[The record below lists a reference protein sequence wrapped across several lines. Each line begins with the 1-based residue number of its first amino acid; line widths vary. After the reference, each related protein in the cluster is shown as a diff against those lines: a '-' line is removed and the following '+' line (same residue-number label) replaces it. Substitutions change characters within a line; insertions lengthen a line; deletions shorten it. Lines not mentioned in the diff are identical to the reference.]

1 MKSTNERQQQNHLRQ
16 DTLQVCT
23 HIPDQGRAHAPGPHP
38 IGPRPASEGR
48 GDHALQPRLAGQQAF
63 TVTGNERALRM
74 GASLATVPTPSTP
87 LRALR
92 PPLKPDFWEDVRLSS
107 PPAHRLGETL
117 RRLRLGPEPVAVHQ
131 TTSSSQKSSF
141 QRPERYLEKSLSKY
155 TILHFHVY
163 FIHTK

>member
-1 MKSTNERQQQNHLRQ
+1 MNDSNRITEDSTHM
-16 DTLQVCT
+16 QVCT
-23 HIPDQGRAHAPGPHP
+23 RIPDHGRAHAPRPHP
-38 IGPRPASEGR
+38 TRPRPRAAGEGH
-48 GDHALQPRLAGQQAF
+48 GDHALQPRLAGQHAF
-63 TVTGNERALRM
+63 TVTGSKRALRM

-92 PPLKPDFWEDVRLSS
+92 PPLKPDFWEDVRLSG

-117 RRLRLGPEPVAVHQ
+117 RRPRLGPQPAAVHQ

-141 QRPERYLEKSLSKY
+141 QRPERYLEKSLSKCI
-155 TILHFHVY
+155 ILHFHVY

>member
-1 MKSTNERQQQNHLRQ
+1 MNDSNRITKDSTHV
-16 DTLQVCT
+16 QVCT
-23 HIPDQGRAHAPGPHP
+23 RIPDQGRAHAPRPHP
-38 IGPRPASEGR
+38 IGPRPASEGH

-63 TVTGNERALRM
+63 TVTGNKRALRM

-92 PPLKPDFWEDVRLSS
+92 PSLKPDFWEDVRLSS

-155 TILHFHVY
+155 IILHFHVY